1 MQLSKNERFL
11 NEYNTFKEKIN
22 NISDNT
28 VKENL
33 NKLLAQLVSEVKA
46 IDRMHT
52 DPSNLAQLSNTETDY
67 RSNIIALRKKIHSA
81 LANYK

>member
-22 NISDNT
+22 NISDNV

-52 DPSNLAQLSNTETDY
+52 DTSSILQLANNETNY
-67 RSNIIALRKKIHSA
+67 RSNLTALRKKIHTA
-81 LANYK
+81 LSNYK